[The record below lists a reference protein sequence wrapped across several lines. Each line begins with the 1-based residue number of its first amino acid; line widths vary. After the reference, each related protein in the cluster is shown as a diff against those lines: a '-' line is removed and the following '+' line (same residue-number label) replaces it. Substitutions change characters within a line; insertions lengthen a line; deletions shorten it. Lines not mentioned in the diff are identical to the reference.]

1 MVFRDLWVTMRPKQW
16 TKNVFVFGG
25 IVFARELFLW
35 TALLKAI
42 LAFVLFCMVSSAV
55 YLINDVVDRERDRM
69 HPIKRKRPL
78 ASGRLRPAPA
88 IATAALLVGISLPL
102 GFLLNYPFE
111 GAINLPFG
119 LSLTAYFS
127 LMLAYSFALK
137 NVVILDVFAIAA
149 GFVLR
154 AVGGAVA
161 IPVFISPWLLVCTVL
176 LSLFLGLAK
185 RRHELVLLNND
196 AQQHRGILREYSPAL
211 LEEMISVVTACTV
224 MAYSLY
230 TFYPFFAHG
239 EEDRAPYPYM
249 MFTIPF
255 VIYAIFRYLY
265 LVYQKE
271 GGGSPEE
278 VLLGDV
284 PFLVNI
290 LLWGTCVLVIL
301 YFDQIRAAVGW
312 IAR

>member
-1 MVFRDLWVTMRPKQW
+1 MVLHNLWVTMRPKQW

-35 TALLKAI
+35 TALVKAVI
-42 LAFVLFCMVSSAV
+42 AFSLFCMVSSAV
-55 YLINDVVDRERDRM
+55 YLINDVVDRDRDRM
-69 HPIKRKRPL
+69 HPVKRNRPL
-78 ASGRLRPAPA
+78 ASGRLQPAPA
-88 IATAALLVGISLPL
+88 IVTAALLTLIALPL
-102 GFLLNYPFE
+102 GFLLNVPFE
-111 GAINLPFG
+111 GTLNLPFG
-119 LSLTAYFS
+119 LSLSGYFL
-127 LMLAYSFALK
+127 LMLAYSFLLK
-137 NVVILDVFAIAA
+137 NIVILDIFSIAA

-154 AVGGAVA
+154 AVGGALA

-196 AQQHRGILREYSPAL
+196 ARHHRGILREYSPAL
-211 LEEMISVVTACTV
+211 LEEMISVVTASTV

-239 EEDRAPYPYM
+239 EEDRARYPYM

-278 VLLGDV
+278 VLLGDP

-290 LLWGTCVLVIL
+290 LLWGICVLVIL
-301 YFDQIRAAVGW
+301 YFDQIRAMLGAIVP
-312 IAR
+312 